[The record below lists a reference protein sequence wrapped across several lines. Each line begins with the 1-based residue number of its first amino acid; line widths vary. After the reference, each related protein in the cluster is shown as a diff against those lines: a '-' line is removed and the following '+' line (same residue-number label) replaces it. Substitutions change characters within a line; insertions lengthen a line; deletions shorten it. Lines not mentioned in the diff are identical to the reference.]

1 MKRNI
6 ELLAPAGNMEK
17 LKTVIHYG
25 ADAVFLGGKAFN
37 LRAASHNFGKEE
49 LIASVQYAHSLSKK
63 VYVALNIIAHNREI
77 SALPQYIKFLE
88 EAGVDAVIVA
98 DLGVMGLVKEHSNL
112 PIHISTQSSTANW
125 KAVEMLKQMG
135 AKRVVLAREVT
146 LVEIAEIKKRVPDI
160 ELEVFVH
167 GSMCMAYSGRCMI
180 SQYMTSRDGNRGAC
194 SNACRYK
201 YNVMEEKR
209 PGEYFPV
216 YEDESGSYLYNSKDL
231 CTIEFIEKLL
241 DAGVDGLK
249 IEGRMKTVFYGASV
263 TKTYREALDSY
274 LSGDYQF
281 NPQWIK
287 DLEAV
292 SHRGYTSGFYLGALD
307 RQSQNFTGEMLRS
320 KDLVATVIS
329 SDHQGTVLD
338 IRGRQVKPGM
348 DVELLTPTSLKKF
361 VMPEMRRADNGQL
374 LQVANPGIKIRIK
387 SDLSFSPY
395 EIIQF
400 GVEAG
405 TANSSEVLDHE
416 SSSEE
421 GDELIQEATLG

>member
-1 MKRNI
+1 MKRKI

-37 LRAASHNFGKEE
+37 LRAASHNFGKDE
-49 LIASVQYAHSLSKK
+49 LVASVQYAHSQGKK

-77 SALPQYIKFLE
+77 TALPQYIKFLE

-98 DLGVMGLVKEHSNL
+98 DLGVMGLVREHSNL

-146 LVEIAEIKKRVPDI
+146 LLEIAEIKKRVPDI

-201 YNVMEEKR
+201 YNVVEEQR

-231 CTIEFIEKLL
+231 CTIEFIDKLL

-263 TKTYREALDSY
+263 TKAYRDALDSY
-274 LSGDYQF
+274 LTGDYRF

-307 RQSQNFTGEMLRS
+307 RQSQNLTGEMLRS
-320 KDLVATVIS
+320 KDLVATVVS
-329 SDHQGTVLD
+329 SDGESTILD
-338 IRGRQVKPGM
+338 IRGRQIKAGM
-348 DVELLTPTSLKKF
+348 EVELLKPTEVKMF
-361 VMPEMRRADNGQL
+361 VMPEMRRADNGQI
-374 LQVANPGIKIRIK
+374 LQVANPGLKVRIE
-387 SDLSFSPY
+387 SNLSFSPH
-395 EIIQF
+395 EIIQI
-400 GVEAG
+400 GVDAG
-405 TANSSEVLDHE
+405 TAVSSEIPDHE
-416 SSSEE
+416 GLSETTE
-421 GDELIQEATLG
+421 ESLFEATLG